1 MSIGYR
7 SAIDRVSVGYQVP
20 FTDLMI
26 RLIDRRI
33 NHGMIL
39 VKLMIIAM
47 TRMLNQ
53 YEYDIVDLRAESWI
67 WTVLPGQ
74 VCTLYINIYHIYHII
89 YLY

>member
-1 MSIGYR
+1 MMRFDLEREVDCWMLLI
-7 SAIDRVSVGYQVP
+7 I
-20 FTDLMI
+20 LMI
-26 RLIDRRI
+26 LLLTRMI

-74 VCTLYINIYHIYHII
+74 VCRVKIGKIYIW
-89 YLY
+89 